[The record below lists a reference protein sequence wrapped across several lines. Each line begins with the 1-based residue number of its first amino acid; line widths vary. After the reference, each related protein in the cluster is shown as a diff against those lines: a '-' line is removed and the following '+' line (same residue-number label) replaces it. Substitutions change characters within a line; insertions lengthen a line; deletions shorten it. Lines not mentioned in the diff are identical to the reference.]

1 MVATWSPAA
10 NSSYYTNQTEYY
22 IEDGASNGRWFCP
35 SGQLGITDH
44 SAVIKSNFEQL
55 FQGLDETGEPYLSN
69 SRTDRTPAFDVTLSA
84 PRSVS
89 LLWAFGRTETR
100 NAIEKAQERAARAT
114 LQLLEKEAAFARRGR
129 GGMHLEKVALSAAC
143 FVHTESRP
151 AQHADGRVFEDPN
164 LHTHCVILNLATRAD
179 KSNGAIHSVILRNW
193 KMAAGAT
200 YHQALAYELQSMGF
214 AIDRV
219 GKNGIFEIAGIDE
232 KAIRYFSAR
241 RQEIENELQEAG
253 TTSGESVALAASLAK
268 STRGAKIDTNEVEL
282 TTIWREVAHD
292 NHLNIDQLE
301 QNARQASALTKTKS
315 QDLLANTQLSAL
327 PRQLT
332 EIKSI
337 IDRRELL
344 RAGAASLVGTELSP
358 EKLSEALD
366 QLIAFGSVK
375 ELSTDALGQSVYS
388 TPEMIRIEQEIVSM
402 ASELVQSP
410 WLSVGEDSIK
420 RQCQQRNLNDQQ
432 IKAAL
437 KATSTSRIAVI
448 EGAPGSGKTTTLS
461 PIVDVYRKEGCRVIG
476 GASAWKIANMLRDD
490 LQIESRAIAS
500 WIEQSQKGQLPLD
513 SSTLFIVDE
522 AGLLSSREMH
532 SILNT
537 VRESG
542 AKLLLVGDPDQLQA
556 IGAGPGLSLV
566 TRSVEQAKVS
576 KIVRQNEQWLR
587 VAITSLGEGKAKEAL
602 TAFHEH
608 GLLIESEGP
617 RASIVTVVDQWE
629 EIRKENPT
637 ASQIIIAKTNAEV
650 HSISQEVR
658 SRLQNTGIVTGP
670 SISFQ
675 ATTSSGHPTEITL
688 AAGDQIRFLVKN
700 DSAGV
705 INGSIGRVVKVS
717 ETQTGTSKYQRIIAD
732 IGERR
737 IVFSPDEFNDEKG
750 RARLGWAYASTIYGA
765 QGLTVDHATVLLNNL
780 FDRHDIYVAASRARC
795 TTKLITDKCSI
806 DREIRLMQQPDTPTA
821 YSSDSITSSERHLF
835 LAATLSRSI
844 PKQSTLDVADFH
856 NGVAE
861 QLIQNRNRALQ
872 SNMSLEVDSPW

>member
-1 MVATWSPAA
+1 MVATWSCAA
-10 NSSYYTNQTEYY
+10 NSDYYTNQTEYY
-22 IEDGASNGRWFCP
+22 IDDGAPTGRWFCP

-44 SAVIKSNFEQL
+44 ATVSKNHFEQL
-55 FQGLDETGEPYLSN
+55 FQCLDETGEPYLSN
-69 SRTDRTPAFDVTLSA
+69 PRSDRIPAFDVTLSA

-89 LLWAFGRTETR
+89 LLWAFSETDIR
-100 NAIEKAQERAARAT
+100 KAIEMAQDRAARAT

-151 AQHADGRVFEDPN
+151 AQHADGSVFADPN

-179 KSNGAIHSVILRNW
+179 KSNGAIHSTILRNW

-200 YHQALAYELQSMGF
+200 YHQALAHELQSIGF
-214 AIDRV
+214 AIDRI

-241 RQEIENELQEAG
+241 RQEIENELQEVG

-268 STRGAKIDTNEVEL
+268 STRGVKIDVNGAVL
-282 TTIWREVAHD
+282 TTIWKEAARA
-292 NHLNIDQLE
+292 NNLNIDQLALDA
-301 QNARQASALTKTKS
+301 QRAAALIKRQSL
-315 QDLLANTQLSAL
+315 DLLASTQLSAL
-327 PRQLT
+327 PRLLT
-332 EIKSI
+332 ETKSI
-337 IDRRELL
+337 IERRELL
-344 RAGAASLVGTELSP
+344 RASAASLVGTELSP
-358 EKLSEALD
+358 EKLSDVLD
-366 QLIAFGSVK
+366 QLIASNEIK
-375 ELSTDALGQSVYS
+375 ELSSDALGQYLYS
-388 TPEMIRIEQEIVSM
+388 TPEMIQIEKEIVSM
-402 ASELVQSP
+402 ASELAQSP
-410 WLSVGEDSIK
+410 WRSIGENSIK
-420 RQCQQRNLNDQQ
+420 QQSKRYELNDQQ
-432 IKAAL
+432 MNAAL
-437 KATSTSRIAVI
+437 KATSAGRIAVI

-461 PIVDVYRKEGCRVIG
+461 PIVDAYRQEGCRVIG

-500 WIEQSQKGQLPLD
+500 WIEQSKKGQIPLD

-532 SILNT
+532 AILNT

-576 KIVRQNEQWLR
+576 KIVRQNDQWLR
-587 VAITSLGEGKAKEAL
+587 EAITSFGEGNAMEAL
-602 TAFHEH
+602 TSFHEH

-617 RASIVTVVDQWE
+617 EASIVTVVDQWE
-629 EIRKENPT
+629 QIRQQNPT

-658 SRLQNTGIVTGP
+658 SRLKNTGIVTGP

-688 AAGDQIRFLVKN
+688 AAGDQIRFLAKN

-705 INGSIGRVVKVS
+705 INGSIGKVVKVS
-717 ETQTGTSKYQRIIAD
+717 EIQIGTNKYQRIIAD

-750 RARLGWAYASTIYGA
+750 RAKLGWAYASTIYGA
-765 QGLTVDHATVLLNNL
+765 QGLTVDHATVLLNDL
-780 FDRHDIYVAASRARC
+780 FDRHDIYVAASRSRY
-795 TTKLITDKCSI
+795 TTKLVTDRCRV
-806 DREIRLMQQPDTPTA
+806 DREIRLMQQSDVA
-821 YSSDSITSSERHLF
+821 ILSSSDSITSSDRRLY
-835 LAATLSRSI
+835 LASTLSRSI

-856 NGVAE
+856 SGDTQ
-861 QLIQNRNRALQ
+861 QLIQNRQRALQ